1 MKTFKQYTEN
11 FQDGRNPQD
20 KGDMARHGLKGK
32 SISQLKKIRS
42 SSTAS
47 KRQKQLAHW
56 RINMTQGKKQTNEE
70 LDEGL
75 KHAIA
80 ATVLATAAA
89 ASPHHA
95 HAQEPV
101 QHPSNP
107 HLVAHVEH
115 EGKVHRF
122 DLEKMFK
129 THEHARKHMTA
140 ALNKH
145 GMGGAIMHISVKDHE
160 DKSPS
165 YSVKHNAYMDKE
177 PYSHKG
183 NNKDYS
189 DNKPYSPKHSD
200 KDYFSPAK

>member
-1 MKTFKQYTEN
+1 MKTFKQVREN
-11 FQDGRNPQD
+11 FMDGRNPQD

-32 SISQLKKIRS
+32 SITQLKKIRS
-42 SSTAS
+42 SDTAS

-56 RINMTQGKKQTNEE
+56 KINMTQGRNKMDEE
-70 LDEGL
+70 LDEGI
-75 KHAIA
+75 KQAIA

-89 ASPHHA
+89 ASPHA

-101 QHPSNP
+101 QHPGNP

-129 THEHARKHMTA
+129 SHDHARKHMTS
-140 ALNKH
+140 ALKKH
-145 GMGGAIMHISVKDHE
+145 GMGGATMHISVKDQEH
-160 DKSPS
+160 KSPG
-165 YSVKHNAYMDKE
+165 YSVKHSAYMEKE

-183 NNKDYS
+183 SSTDYS

-200 KDYFSPAK
+200 KDYFPPAN